1 MHACVLYG
9 GRLVVV
15 DLLVAERE
23 PRCARSERASSGRG
37 VVGLRVL
44 RRVETCV
51 RDACVWSVRVPRARA
66 SSDLG
71 RGIETGFVI

>member
-15 DLLVAERE
+15 DLVVTERE

-37 VVGLRVL
+37 FLGLRVLSL
-44 RRVETCV
+44 RRVETCK
-51 RDACVWSVRVPRARA
+51 RRVRVVGASEPA

-71 RGIETGFVI
+71 VY